1 MKKKKTKKL
10 AKFIFNE
17 VKGYENENTKCVKS
31 EDLQVCDY
39 DAHVSEKFFEFVC
52 NLVKL
57 QGKIDISINS
67 ESISL
72 CGDLSQFRTVTN
84 SSSNTK
90 SYKEDYIDIRVTKK
104 GFRIIKSYET
114 NVNYEDIHIF
124 DKLKPFLINE
134 YRRSSK
140 DKVFTIIDDI
150 MVLTKLSRDSNLDK
164 ILNS

>member
-1 MKKKKTKKL
+1 MKNKKAKKL

-17 VKGYENENTKCVKS
+17 VKRYENENTKCVQS

-39 DAHVSEKFFEFVC
+39 DADVSEKFFEFVC

-72 CGDLSQFRTVTN
+72 CGDLSQFKN
-84 SSSNTK
+84 SNSNSK
-90 SYKEDYIDIRVTKK
+90 SYKDDYIDIRVTKK
-104 GFRIIKSYET
+104 GFKIIKSYET
-114 NVNYEDIHIF
+114 NIHYEDTSIF
-124 DKLKPFLINE
+124 DRLKPILIDE
-134 YRRSSK
+134 YRNSSK
-140 DKVFTIIDDI
+140 DKMSTIIDDI